1 MKIVLAVD
9 GSAPSERAARH
20 VAKLAKQLAKPPTVL
35 LIHVD
40 PPLLRAAARKLG
52 AEAVAEYHS
61 SNSEHALAGARQLLT
76 RAKVRFDVLA
86 TTGDAAAEIAKAA
99 TGLHADM
106 IVMGSRG
113 LTRLKSLMLGSVA
126 MRVLARS
133 SLPTTLVD

>member
-9 GSAPSERAARH
+9 GSAPSERATRH
-20 VAKLAKQLAKPPTVL
+20 VTKLAKQLAKPPTVL
-35 LIHVD
+35 LLHVD

-52 AEAVAEYHS
+52 AEAVAEYHA
-61 SNSEHALAGARQLLT
+61 SNSEHALSSARQLLT
-76 RAKVRFDVLA
+76 RAKVRFDELA
-86 TTGDAAAEIAKAA
+86 TIGDAAAGIAKAA

>member
-9 GSAPSERAARH
+9 GSAPSERATSH
-20 VAKLAKQLAKPPTVL
+20 VVKLAKQLAKPPTVL

-52 AEAVAEYHS
+52 ADAVAEYHA
-61 SNSEHALAGARQLLT
+61 SNSEHALGGARQLLT
-76 RAKVRFDVLA
+76 RAKVGFDELA
-86 TTGDAAAEIAKAA
+86 TVGDAAAEIAKAA
-99 TGLHADM
+99 TGLRADM

-113 LTRLKSLMLGSVA
+113 LTRLKSLLLGSVA

-133 SLPTTLVD
+133 SLPTTLID

>member
-9 GSAPSERAARH
+9 GSAPSERAVRH
-20 VAKLAKQLAKPPTVL
+20 VTKLAKQLAKPPTVL

-52 AEAVAEYHS
+52 AAAVAEYHA
-61 SNSEHALAGARQLLT
+61 SNSEYALSSARQLLT
-76 RAKVRFDVLA
+76 KGQVEFDALA
-86 TTGDAAAEIAKAA
+86 TTGDAAEEIAKAA
-99 TGLHADM
+99 TKLKADM

-113 LTRLKSLMLGSVA
+113 LTGLKSLMLGSVA